1 VNSKIRHVGINYP
14 KPYSQPIS
22 EPQIPVPPIGKYTL
36 HNVKQIVG
44 VVKEFFKKSKE
55 KHCGGLVDSLFSLVF
70 ALEKAIVKISKS
82 Q

>member
-1 VNSKIRHVGINYP
+1 MIRHVGINIFP

-44 VVKEFFKKSKE
+44 VVKEFSKNLRKSTE
-55 KHCGGLVDSLFSLVF
+55 AGL
-70 ALEKAIVKISKS
+70 
-82 Q
+82 